1 MMMYKNSSEC
11 DRKVF
16 KDGEQSLSY
25 GINLLRTLL
34 LDRGHME
41 RDRHFGI
48 DPHDPRERMACSMW
62 EFRTFF

>member
-1 MMMYKNSSEC
+1 MTEKC
-11 DRKVF
+11 FR
-16 KDGEQSLSY
+16 DGVQSLSY

-48 DPHDPRERMACSMW
+48 DPHDPREQMPAVCGALSV
-62 EFRTFF
+62 FRSGQYSGLK